1 MPVSQPP
8 ILVFPGMGNECVGM
22 SAGWQ
27 DQLEW
32 AATVVA
38 AEQHSGQPL
47 RRWMQEGPESKLRA
61 QRHAPNATMA
71 HSVGVYRSHRAAGL
85 PLPAAASG
93 HSLGFFSAIVS
104 AGVVPLEAVLDL
116 VLNCEDLADA
126 EFGQGSM
133 GMAFLIGMPEAEVR
147 EAVAGRTDV
156 VLSNLNGKANFSLS
170 GEARA
175 LAALVEELAPRC
187 LKAGMLP
194 VQQPLHGP
202 HMAPLLPALS
212 RRLAAIRPAE
222 PDFPLICMLD
232 GRKITSGA
240 EAWSEAIASVAL
252 AVDWPKV
259 VTALGGFEGEWYECG
274 FGTQLTRLTRWLAR
288 DRIVGSLQ
296 QPPSK

>member
-27 DQLEW
+27 DQMEW
-32 AATVVA
+32 AATVAA

-85 PLPAAASG
+85 ALPVAASG
-93 HSLGFFSAIVS
+93 HSLGFFSAIVC
-104 AGVVPLEAVLDL
+104 AGVVPLEAVQDL

-170 GEARA
+170 GEAGA
-175 LAALVEELAPRC
+175 LAAMVEELAPRC

-202 HMAPLLPALS
+202 HMASLLPALS
-212 RRLAAIRPAE
+212 RRLAVIRPVD
-222 PDFPLICMLD
+222 PDFPLVSMHD
-232 GRKITSGA
+232 GRMITSGVD
-240 EAWSEAIASVAL
+240 AWSEAIASVTL

-259 VTALGGFEGEWYECG
+259 VAALGGFEGEWYECG